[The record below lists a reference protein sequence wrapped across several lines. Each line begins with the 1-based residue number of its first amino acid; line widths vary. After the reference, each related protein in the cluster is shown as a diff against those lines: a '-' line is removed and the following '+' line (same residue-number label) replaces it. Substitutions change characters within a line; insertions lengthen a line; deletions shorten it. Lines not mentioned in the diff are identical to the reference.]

1 MCIGYPMLVME
12 TGEYWAKCERQGKVE
27 NVSIA
32 LLGEVAVGTHVLVHM
47 GQAVRELD
55 PVEAQQIDDAL
66 EGLAAALEG
75 RDFQH
80 LFADLE
86 NREPELPPH
95 LKN

>member
-1 MCIGYPMLVME
+1 MCIGYPMTVLE
-12 TGEYWAKCERQGKVE
+12 CSEYWAKCERQGKVE

-32 LLGEVAVGTHVLVHM
+32 LLGAVPVGAKVLVHM
-47 GQAVRELD
+47 GQALRELD
-55 PVEAQQIDDAL
+55 AVEAQQIDNAL

-86 NREPELPPH
+86 NREPDLPPH
-95 LKN
+95 LRN